1 MHSMA
6 SQRARSTRRSSFG
19 SARVAKPCVK
29 AGIRR
34 RGFAFLALLCV
45 LLRSERAH
53 AGDPSKDVPSVEA
66 CRAAWASFYDRLTSL
81 RVEYQLSTQAL
92 VEPAV
97 LKRYLGVV
105 RLVEEQHIFAFK
117 GEQRYFAI
125 QRASDQVQDFAPDV
139 EPVSDATAQPAGGG
153 AASNEGRKNAN
164 STLPVRDAVSK
175 DGKKRSSRSLRTTKH
190 GEYAFNGNV
199 RQIRSRDT
207 ESLNLLPK
215 SQLAGS
221 DLLCFDQTYLHAQ
234 YRTLPDVF
242 DKADSRA
249 GWRLPDALNG
259 DDVHVR
265 RTREDVD
272 GRACA
277 VIELRISNKVFWCDP
292 ELGYAVRQWE
302 GRTPQT
308 NILCNRYHLRDY
320 RQVAPSV
327 WLPFEIVQEACAPQA
342 PEEYRSRPLM
352 TYTVRVTRLQV
363 NDVPDATFTLAAP
376 PGTRVADRTIADQ
389 DQPVMYRMPA
399 DPSKIPATIAE
410 ALARRAERLIDPP
423 RRKWVPVV
431 VGVNV
436 AALLAMVWLLR
447 RRRRW
452 RQR

>member
-1 MHSMA
+1 MLMHSRL
-6 SQRARSTRRSSFG
+6 SQRPPSTRRSSFG
-19 SARVAKPCVK
+19 SARVAKLCVK

-66 CRAAWASFYDRLTSL
+66 CRAGWATFYDRLTSL
-81 RVEYQLSTQAL
+81 RVEYDLSTQAL

-125 QRASDQVQDFAPDV
+125 QRASDQLQDFAPDV
-139 EPVSDATAQPAGGG
+139 EPVSDATAKPAGGG
-153 AASNEGRKNAN
+153 PAAN
-164 STLPVRDAVSK
+164 
-175 DGKKRSSRSLRTTKH
+175 GKKRSSRSLRTTKH

-242 DKADSRA
+242 DKVDSRA
-249 GWRLPDALNG
+249 SWRLPDALDG
-259 DDVHVR
+259 DDVHIR
-265 RTREDVD
+265 PNREDVD

-277 VIELRISNKVFWCDP
+277 VVELPD
-292 ELGYAVRQWE
+292 RQ
-302 GRTPQT
+302 Q
-308 NILCNRYHLRDY
+308 
-320 RQVAPSV
+320 
-327 WLPFEIVQEACAPQA
+327 
-342 PEEYRSRPLM
+342 
-352 TYTVRVTRLQV
+352 
-363 NDVPDATFTLAAP
+363 
-376 PGTRVADRTIADQ
+376 
-389 DQPVMYRMPA
+389 
-399 DPSKIPATIAE
+399 
-410 ALARRAERLIDPP
+410 
-423 RRKWVPVV
+423 
-431 VGVNV
+431 GVLV
-436 AALLAMVWLLR
+436 
-447 RRRRW
+447 
-452 RQR
+452 